1 MSKIED
7 SINTLEDLDEFTN
20 YILNPENQDSIIEV
34 CDPTHVETDKLYVH
48 INSMIRKSAFERM
61 LEIVT
66 GELEYTGEENSEL
79 SYEDIGLSSNKSL
92 TVQGTEF
99 KLF

>member
-34 CDPTHVETDKLYVH
+34 CDPTHVETEKLYVH
-48 INSMIRKSAFERM
+48 ISSSVKSAAFERM
-61 LEIVT
+61 IDIVT
-66 GELEYTGEENSEL
+66 GVIEYCEEDEETL
-79 SYEDIGLSSNKSL
+79 TYEDIGLIEKETL

-99 KLF
+99 KIF